1 MTNSSNILHENT
13 IPVIFATDDGYIP
26 YLAVAIVSLIQS
38 ASRDRHYRIHI
49 LAKEIL
55 STDRSMLF
63 SLVKGQEHISLD
75 FIDIRP
81 YLEQYAEDF
90 YTDGISH
97 ISTGAYYRFF
107 IPKIFSGIYEKALYL
122 DCDIVILND
131 LVQLYDYDLG
141 SNLLAATRDYGSMFS
156 RKIGQSITQ
165 VLGLSSP
172 QDYFNSGILL
182 INIRKFEEED
192 TFNKLF
198 TCLKRI
204 KTPPCHDQDILNIVC
219 EGRVLFL
226 SEEWNCKSH
235 VGRNL
240 DVLQEKMLPEEYHA
254 FLESRNTP
262 KIIHYTSSDKPWN
275 RPEPEEFDYL
285 FWEFAR
291 QCPYYETILR
301 RFLHG
306 SQSGKSSRK
315 KPSLL
320 SLWKYELMIRISSGA
335 RREHYERKKKRLLGQ
350 LKRTSS

>member
-1 MTNSSNILHENT
+1 MITSSRK
-13 IPVIFATDDGYIP
+13 IPHNDIVSIVFATDYGYIP
-26 YLAVAIVSLIQS
+26 YLSVALVSLMQS
-38 ASRDRHYRIHI
+38 VSQDRQYSIHI
-49 LAKEIL
+49 LTRNISA
-55 STDRSMLF
+55 TDRSMLL
-63 SLVKGQEHISLD
+63 SLIKGQEHISLD

-107 IPKIFSGIYEKALYL
+107 IPKIFSGIYEKVLYL

-156 RKIGQSITQ
+156 RKIGKSITQ
-165 VLGLSSP
+165 GLGLSSP

-198 TCLKRI
+198 TCLTRI

-226 SEEWNCKSH
+226 PEEWNCKSH

-254 FLESRNTP
+254 FLESRSTP
-262 KIIHYTSSDKPWN
+262 KIIHYTCS
-275 RPEPEEFDYL
+275 E
-285 FWEFAR
+285 
-291 QCPYYETILR
+291 
-301 RFLHG
+301 
-306 SQSGKSSRK
+306 
-315 KPSLL
+315 
-320 SLWKYELMIRISSGA
+320 
-335 RREHYERKKKRLLGQ
+335 
-350 LKRTSS
+350 